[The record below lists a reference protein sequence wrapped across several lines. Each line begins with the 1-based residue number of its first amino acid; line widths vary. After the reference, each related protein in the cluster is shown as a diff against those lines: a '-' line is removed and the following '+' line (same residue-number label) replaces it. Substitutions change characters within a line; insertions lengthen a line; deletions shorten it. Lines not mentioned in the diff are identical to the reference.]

1 MAENLMIHNFT
12 RSVLAM
18 MCALLAMGIVAPL
31 KAETLFEALA
41 IAYATSP
48 SLQAA
53 RAAVRSS
60 DEGVPQALAGWRPT
74 VSFNSSGGLE
84 KTKTNV
90 VREQDLVPR
99 TYSADLSQS
108 LYAGGRTVASTA
120 QAKSNVLLARAQ
132 LKAAE
137 H

>member
-1 MAENLMIHNFT
+1 MIHIFT

-18 MCALLAMGIVAPL
+18 TGAILAMGIVVSL

-74 VSFNSSGGLE
+74 VSLNSSVGLQ
-84 KTKTNV
+84 KSKTNV
-90 VREQDLVPR
+90 IREQE
-99 TYSADLSQS
+99 TIQS
-108 LYAGGRTVASTA
+108 CM
-120 QAKSNVLLARAQ
+120 QAAFSGFSRG
-132 LKAAE
+132 
-137 H
+137 

>member
-1 MAENLMIHNFT
+1 MAENLMIHIFT

-18 MCALLAMGIVAPL
+18 MGAILAMGVVASL

-74 VSFNSSGGLE
+74 VSLNSSVGLQKS
-84 KTKTNV
+84 KTSV
-90 VREQDLVPR
+90 IREQDLVPR

-132 LKAAE
+132 L
-137 H
+137 